1 MAKEVISHKGRVVA
15 MTPQKT
21 SVEFAVEGAC
31 SSCRAAGLC
40 GMGEYREKLV
50 EVPTD
55 PYARYG
61 VGDEVEVVLKGSM
74 GLKAVWLAYVIPVAI
89 LLAGVLVSGALGA
102 GELLSAGVGV
112 GIVAVYY
119 FAVWLFRDKLENE
132 YIFTIKG

>member
-1 MAKEVISHKGRVVA
+1 MAKEVISHKGRIVA

-21 SVEFAVEGAC
+21 SVEFAVESAC

-55 PYARYG
+55 PYASYG
-61 VGDEVEVVLKGSM
+61 VGDEVDVVLKATM
-74 GLKAVWLAYVIPVAI
+74 GLKAVWIAYVVPVV
-89 LLAGVLVSGALGA
+89 LLLSGVLVSGALGA
-102 GELLSAGVGV
+102 GDLLSAFI
-112 GIVAVYY
+112 GIGDVLLYY
-119 FAVWLFRDKLENE
+119 FVVWLLREKLENE